1 MKESHEK
8 HRGKLFKPEGSAN
21 SKTLRQA
28 TFLTEGSKCC
38 LEQSRVREGEMVG
51 YELENMP
58 RVEAV
63 EKLSGDREQ
72 YGFHSSLR
80 IIWIHWRVVN
90 RDETI

>member
-1 MKESHEK
+1 
-8 HRGKLFKPEGSAN
+8 
-21 SKTLRQA
+21 
-28 TFLTEGSKCC
+28 
-38 LEQSRVREGEMVG
+38 MVG

-63 EKLSGDREQ
+63 EKLSRDREQ
-72 YGFHSSLR
+72 DGFNSSLR

>member
-1 MKESHEK
+1 MKNTGENYSSQK
-8 HRGKLFKPEGSAN
+8 DQQIQ
-21 SKTLRQA
+21 TLRQA

>member
-1 MKESHEK
+1 M
-8 HRGKLFKPEGSAN
+8 A
-21 SKTLRQA
+21 
-28 TFLTEGSKCC
+28 
-38 LEQSRVREGEMVG
+38 G

-63 EKLSGDREQ
+63 EKLSRDREQ
-72 YGFHSSLR
+72 YGFNSSLR